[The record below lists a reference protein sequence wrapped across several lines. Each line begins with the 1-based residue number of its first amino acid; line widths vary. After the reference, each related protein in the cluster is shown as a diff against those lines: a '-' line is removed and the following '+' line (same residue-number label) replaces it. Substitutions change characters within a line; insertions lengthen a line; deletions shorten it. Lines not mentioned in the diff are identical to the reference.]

1 MLHIML
7 CYRVGIGYMSQRESR
22 EAHQRSSK
30 CSRSIYYRT
39 MLYFIDTR
47 VNSSYSH
54 ILMVSEPAPHD
65 NGAEVPIAGAHVL
78 LEGVGADRQKPRE
91 DACMTMSREPGSRL
105 LAYGRTRKSID
116 FLPCQHTALLCSPCD
131 LSAGQVLRR
140 SGDNVCSYVVSFASQ
155 GN

>member
-1 MLHIML
+1 ML
-7 CYRVGIGYMSQRESR
+7 CYRDGIECMLHRESR
-22 EAHQRSSK
+22 EAHRRSSK

-39 MLYFIDTR
+39 MLYFIETR

-78 LEGVGADRQKPRE
+78 LEGQGVGADRQKPRE
-91 DACMTMSREPGSRL
+91 DARMTMSREPGSRL

-116 FLPCQHTALLCSPCD
+116 FLPCQHTALLCSPRD

-140 SGDNVCSYVVSFASQ
+140 SGDNVCSHVVSFASQ